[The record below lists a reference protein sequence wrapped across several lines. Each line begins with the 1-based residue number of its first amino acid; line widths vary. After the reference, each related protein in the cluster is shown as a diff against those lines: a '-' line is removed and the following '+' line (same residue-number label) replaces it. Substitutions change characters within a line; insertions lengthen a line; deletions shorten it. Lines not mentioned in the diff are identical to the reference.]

1 MGAVKEILSS
11 DGGQHQL
18 SNSEQISRLD
28 PAVSAV
34 IATYNRANLV
44 VRAIRS
50 VLGQTFQKL
59 EVIVIDDCSQDNTRE
74 SVEAVADPRVRYLRH
89 GVNKG
94 LPAGR
99 NTGIAASRGEYVA
112 FLDDDDEWAP
122 EKLVRQLEA
131 IDGRE
136 AVLCAALVNGKYV
149 KVYPRREVTIED
161 LRGGNEFD
169 PSSLMIKTSV
179 IRELGFDESLR
190 QGEDWDAFIRIAQR
204 MPIAYVREP
213 LLLYS
218 DGSHDRMTN
227 EARQLSIPDLEK
239 RMGML
244 RKHREFFGPY
254 WFRFHVADT
263 YLSYIGSRKGKLKM
277 IGYAIAQCGVWSVF
291 AVLWRKLVSRAGK
304 FRRSSALKG
313 C

>member
-1 MGAVKEILSS
+1 MP
-11 DGGQHQL
+11 
-18 SNSEQISRLD
+18 RLA
-28 PAVSAV
+28 PTVSAV

-44 VRAIRS
+44 ERAIRS
-50 VLGQTFQKL
+50 VLHQTFQEL
-59 EVIVIDDCSQDNTRE
+59 EVIVVDDCSADNTRE
-74 SVEAVADPRVRYLRH
+74 SVEAIADPRVRYLRH
-89 GVNKG
+89 AVNKG

-99 NTGIAASRGEYVA
+99 NTGIGAARGNYVA

-122 EKLVRQLEA
+122 EKLNRQLVA

-136 AVLCAALVNGKYV
+136 AVLCAALVNGEYV
-149 KVYPRREVTIED
+149 KVYPRPEITMED
-161 LRGGNEFD
+161 LRRGNEFD

-179 IRELGFDESLR
+179 IKELGFDEKLR

-227 EARQLSIPDLEK
+227 EARQLSMSDLEK

-263 YLSYIGSRKGKLKM
+263 YLSYIGSRKGKLET
-277 IGYAIAQCGVWSVF
+277 IGYAIAQCGFWSVF
-291 AVLWRKLVSRAGK
+291 AVLWRKLVSRVGK
-304 FRRSSALKG
+304 FRRPSALKG
-313 C
+313 Y

>member
-1 MGAVKEILSS
+1 MKTEAPGKLTTAAPERPPLVSVIIPTYKRMDLVPRAIACVRRQTHTNLEIIVVD
-11 DGGQHQL
+11 DGSPDDTQ
-18 SNSEQISRLD
+18 S
-28 PAVSAV
+28 
-34 IATYNRANLV
+34 V
-44 VRAIRS
+44 VRAIA
-50 VLGQTFQKL
+50 
-59 EVIVIDDCSQDNTRE
+59 DTRI
-74 SVEAVADPRVRYLRH
+74 RYIRH
-89 GVNKG
+89 EKNKG
-94 LPAGR
+94 LPAAR
-99 NTGIAASRGEYVA
+99 NTGIMAARGAFIA

-122 EKLVRQLEA
+122 EKLVRQLAA

-149 KVYPRREVTIED
+149 KVHPRREITAED
-161 LRGGNEFD
+161 LRRGNDFD

-179 IRELGFDESLR
+179 IKELGFDESLR

-213 LLLYS
+213 LLFYS
-218 DGSHDRMTN
+218 DGTHVRMTN
-227 EARQLSIPDLEK
+227 EARQLSMPDLEK

-263 YLSYIGSRKGKLKM
+263 YLSYIGSRKGKTKT
-277 IGYAIAQCGVWSVF
+277 IGYAIAQCGFWSVF
-291 AVLWRKLVSRAGK
+291 AVLWRKVISRTGK
-304 FRRSSALKG
+304 LKWPSALKG